1 MKKKIIIL
9 HTLLTIISPH
19 LFAQDKLAANI
30 LEEVILNNNYTN
42 ITIDFDLIFQNP
54 YQNINTIQKGT
65 LIIQDQNFILELENQ
80 KIINNGEHQWIYL
93 KEMNEVQIIQNNPE
107 ENQINPYNIIKNYN
121 KEYKYKYLG
130 KSKEKSFDI
139 IALYP
144 KKSNYLKQINIIIN
158 RSKKELKELIID
170 DKDGGKYTYL
180 IKNINGYD
188 EELNIFY
195 FKEELYPDV
204 EVIDL
209 R

>member
-1 MKKKIIIL
+1 MKKII
-9 HTLLTIISPH
+9 TLYTLISIINPQ
-19 LFAQDKLAANI
+19 LIAQDKLAENI
-30 LEEVILNNNYTN
+30 LEEVISKNNYQN

-54 YQNINTIQKGT
+54 SQDINSTKKGI

-80 KIINNGEHQWIYL
+80 KIINNGEYQWIYL

-130 KSKEKSFDI
+130 KSKDKSFDI
-139 IALYP
+139 ISLYP
-144 KKSNYLKQINIIIN
+144 KKSNYIKNITLIIN
-158 RSKKELKELIID
+158 QSKKELKELIID
-170 DKDGGKYTYL
+170 DKDGGTYTYI
-180 IKNINGYD
+180 IKNINGSHKK
-188 EELNIFY
+188 LNIFY

-204 EVIDL
+204 EIIDL